1 MDNSY
6 SKKIEEDIRQ
16 HKLYTIQV
24 VEQQIREYQ
33 KAFDSI
39 KEKDVVKLTKNATS
53 VVLRVLLT
61 VLTVVFVLA
70 GLLFLF
76 PELVTHFM
84 EEPGE
89 VLTIQEKNGIVQT
102 TAIIGI
108 VLIVSGSSMGF
119 LSIMLK
125 KYIRKRKRL
134 HDLSKLMKS
143 VIGYMNENVKEEKK
157 QYESFVNGI
166 AQMNRSKEEY
176 RRSTQE
182 KF

>member
-16 HKLYTIQV
+16 HKLYNIQV

-53 VVLRVLLT
+53 VVMRVLLT
-61 VLTVVFVLA
+61 ILTVVFVLA
-70 GLLFLF
+70 GLFFLF
-76 PELVTHFM
+76 PDLIIHFL
-84 EEPGE
+84 EESGE
-89 VLTIQEKNGIVQT
+89 FLTVQEKNNIVQT
-102 TAIIGI
+102 TSIIGML
-108 VLIVSGSSMGF
+108 LIVSGSSMGF

-125 KYIRKRKRL
+125 KYKRKRNTL
-134 HDLSKLMKS
+134 YDLSKLMKS

-157 QYESFVNGI
+157 QYESFVDGI
-166 AQMNRSKEEY
+166 AHMNRSKEEY
-176 RRSTQE
+176 RRSTQQ
-182 KF
+182 KI